1 MQFPYSG
8 FHITDRAVLSF
19 LGYAKLICVS
29 WGKIN
34 NVGLNIIQACDIKD
48 PKQNIEWT
56 VPEGGGG
63 PGYSVM

>member
-1 MQFPYSG
+1 MSCFFNNTIPTLVKSLFPTRFNSHL
-8 FHITDRAVLSF
+8 F
-19 LGYAKLICVS
+19 
-29 WGKIN
+29 
-34 NVGLNIIQACDIKD
+34 IIQACDIKD

>member
-1 MQFPYSG
+1 M
-8 FHITDRAVLSF
+8 IAVCL
-19 LGYAKLICVS
+19 
-29 WGKIN
+29 KIIDLFYE
-34 NVGLNIIQACDIKD
+34 VQACDIKD

>member
-1 MQFPYSG
+1 MLLVKLDIYQVEV
-8 FHITDRAVLSF
+8 VLIF
-19 LGYAKLICVS
+19 LEYF
-29 WGKIN
+29 
-34 NVGLNIIQACDIKD
+34 QACDIKD